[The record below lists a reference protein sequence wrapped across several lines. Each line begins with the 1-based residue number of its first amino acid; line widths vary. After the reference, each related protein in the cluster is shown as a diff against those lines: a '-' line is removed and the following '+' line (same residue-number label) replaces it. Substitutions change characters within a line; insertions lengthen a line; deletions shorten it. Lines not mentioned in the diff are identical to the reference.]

1 MQSKHIVLADT
12 FRRLFSIIIDVAIV
26 FFGAAMLFS
35 YIAVPIVNQYY
46 QGNEL
51 ADQAY
56 DIQISSGLFQG
67 GEDSGGVIAY
77 SEEEYP
83 KAIYTY
89 YVTSGLASTDYS
101 SENYYINF
109 LNKNAENTLFNWYV
123 DIPDNEPWK
132 VSYPDDKEAEVNALY
147 KDLYQKAIDDLEI
160 NPTYSDLNNKLSNRQ
175 GAAHLIS
182 LVPMVLVVYI
192 LAPLLF
198 KNGATLGEWSL
209 GIAHAN
215 SLGYRMDKGQIVFRG
230 LSFILINYIGLFL
243 GGPIVSFAMAAIRK
257 DRRSLT
263 DLLALSI
270 TIDRRE
276 SLIFNDVNEE
286 ERFDKKIATQAKINA
301 DQIAQAKKEIEEER
315 NR

>member
-101 SENYYINF
+101 SEDYYINF
-109 LNKNAENTLFNWYV
+109 LKKNAENTLFNWYV

-147 KDLYQKAIDDLEI
+147 KGFISK
-160 NPTYSDLNNKLSNRQ
+160 SDR
-175 GAAHLIS
+175 
-182 LVPMVLVVYI
+182 
-192 LAPLLF
+192 
-198 KNGATLGEWSL
+198 
-209 GIAHAN
+209 
-215 SLGYRMDKGQIVFRG
+215 
-230 LSFILINYIGLFL
+230 
-243 GGPIVSFAMAAIRK
+243 
-257 DRRSLT
+257 
-263 DLLALSI
+263 
-270 TIDRRE
+270 
-276 SLIFNDVNEE
+276 
-286 ERFDKKIATQAKINA
+286 
-301 DQIAQAKKEIEEER
+301 
-315 NR
+315 